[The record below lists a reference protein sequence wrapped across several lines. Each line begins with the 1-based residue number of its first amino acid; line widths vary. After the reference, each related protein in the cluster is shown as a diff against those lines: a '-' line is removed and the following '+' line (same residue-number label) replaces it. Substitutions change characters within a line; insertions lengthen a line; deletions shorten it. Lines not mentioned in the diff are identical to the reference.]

1 MPIVDLT
8 RTNRDVDD
16 DFDPNKALEN
26 AAFGDFDPNNYMD
39 AAQTSDSLKALLEG
53 AFEDD
58 DDKPKTRARRKKQQ
72 DAAAASLADKLS
84 GLNIEGK
91 AEEEEE
97 EEDVDDGTVDGL
109 NVQLLPHQID
119 GLSWMLDKEIGE
131 RKKNGVLPKGGILA
145 DDMGLGKTIQAL
157 SLILSNP
164 RPSAEEVAADKKL
177 KKAIPPAAGKSTL
190 VVAPLAL
197 IKQWESEIK
206 TKVNRDPPLK
216 VRVHHGPSRTRR
228 ADELK
233 KFDVVITTYQTLTSE
248 HDPADAESGIKVGCM
263 GVHWY
268 RIILDE
274 AHSIKNRAAKMTKAA
289 YKLDSVYRWCLTG
302 TPMQNNLDELQSLIC
317 FLRIK
322 PYNDMANWKAQIGG
336 PMKNGRGGIAM
347 KRLQYFLKAFM
358 KRRTKEVLKKEGG
371 LNFGKGAQ
379 KAGEGK
385 TEGFKIVARDVETIV
400 AEFDPYE
407 RELYDKLAART
418 EKSLENMM
426 GAAKTDYIGALVL
439 LLRLRQTC
447 NHPELAKGNLR
458 KDKDAMPIGAQTP
471 RKASVAEDTSD
482 LDDVAD
488 MFGALT
494 VKTKKCDTCQ
504 LQLSK
509 EQVDSGDIRCAEC
522 AADFTQFEQ
531 RREST
536 KVERKT
542 KTKME
547 SPMNQQPRRKLHTKR
562 IIDSEDEEEEGEW
575 LVPESS
581 RQHEDLGKAGDT
593 DDEDAEGG
601 GQDLGSEDS
610 DTGDETE
617 LSNYGKLKSRN
628 RSSSLNDSDD
638 EDSSDEA
645 STHAHDPLSSTKIR
659 HLLTILKRESPD
671 HKTIVFSEFT
681 SMLDL
686 IQPFLLTARLP
697 FTRYDGSMPNPDR
710 EASLLRL
717 RTDPACRVL
726 LCSLKCGA
734 LGLNLTA
741 ASRVVILE
749 PFWNPFVEEQAIDR
763 VHRLNQTRD
772 VKVYR
777 ITIRD
782 SVEERILQLQEKKRE
797 LAKAA
802 IDGGGM
808 KGGAKLTM
816 SDIMSLFRRDAETDG
831 RHEDAAVSKLGSA
844 RAGLLDERLDVR
856 ETGSRVPSGGAY
868 GSGGNDRERQREKP
882 RGRVPSGAAQFDA
895 SFGRRW

>member
-1 MPIVDLT
+1 MTIVDLT
-8 RTNRDVDD
+8 KPNRDEDD
-16 DFDPNKALEN
+16 EFDPNRALEN
-26 AAFGDFDPNNYMD
+26 SAFGDFDPNNYMD

-58 DDKPKTRARRKKQQ
+58 DDKPKTRARRKKQE
-72 DAAAASLADKLS
+72 DAATASLADKLS
-84 GLNIEGK
+84 GLNIGGK

-97 EEDVDDGTVDGL
+97 VEDVDDGTVDGL

-289 YKLDSVYRWCLTG
+289 CKLDSVYRWCLTG

-400 AEFDPYE
+400 AEFDAYE

-458 KDKDAMPIGAQTP
+458 KDKDAMPMGAQTP
-471 RKASVAEDTSD
+471 RKASLADTSD

-494 VKTKKCDTCQ
+494 VKTKKCDICQ
-504 LQLSK
+504 LHLSK

-536 KVERKT
+536 KVEKKT

-547 SPMNQQPRRKLHTKR
+547 SPMNQQARRKLHMKR
-562 IIDSEDEEEEGEW
+562 IIDSDDEEDEGEW

-581 RQHEDLGKAGDT
+581 RQHEDLGTAGGT
-593 DDEDAEGG
+593 DDEDVEGG

-617 LSNYGKLKSRN
+617 LSNYGKPKSRN
-628 RSSSLNDSDD
+628 RASSLHDFSSDD
-638 EDSSDEA
+638 DDTNTN
-645 STHAHDPLSSTKIR
+645 THDTHDAFSSTKIR
-659 HLLTILKRESPD
+659 HLLTILKRESPV

-686 IQPFLLTARLP
+686 IQPFLFSAHLP
-697 FTRYDGSMPNPDR
+697 FTRYDGSMRNDDR
-710 EASLLRL
+710 EASLARL
-717 RTDPACRVL
+717 RDDPTCRVL

-782 SVEERILQLQEKKRE
+782 SVEERILLLQEKKRE

-802 IDGGGM
+802 IEGGGM

-816 SDIMSLFRRDAETDG
+816 TDIMGLFRREAEADG
-831 RHEDAAVSKLGSA
+831 RHEDEKVNRLGSQ
-844 RAGLLDERLDVR
+844 RAGLLDER
-856 ETGSRVPSGGAY
+856 ERVVSGGSH
-868 GSGGNDRERQREKP
+868 GSSGNDRERQREKP
-882 RGRVPSGAAQFDA
+882 KARAPGSAAQFDA